1 MKLKRII
8 NFIKKSRKKIK
19 NQNNNDQI
27 EKHNTTNLNWMMKLK
42 SIKIFIKELGI
53 KTRNPRSWDHVG
65 EHNTCSYNFRG
76 KERKKECAPTPN

>member
-1 MKLKRII
+1 
-8 NFIKKSRKKIK
+8 
-19 NQNNNDQI
+19 
-27 EKHNTTNLNWMMKLK
+27 MKLK